1 MINDQMTI
9 EKRYLDVKYFEYLV
23 GSVDRLKF
31 KPVAKK
37 KKRTWVIDLF
47 MIIIIFISLS
57 FFAFQSVK
65 AVRTKIVVMNNEKKV
80 RMLKNELSSIITS
93 NKSLSD
99 EIYSMVDQDYVKNTA
114 FLRLSMYAPTED
126 NVIYFKKNNVG
137 YVRHYGSVK

>member
-1 MINDQMTI
+1 MTNNQMTI

-31 KPVAKK
+31 KNVTR
-37 KKRTWVIDLF
+37 KKRKTWVIDLILII
-47 MIIIIFISLS
+47 MIFVCLA

-65 AVRTKIVVMNNEKKV
+65 AVKTKIVVMNNEKKV
-80 RMLKNELSSIITS
+80 RVLRNELSSIITS

>member
-1 MINDQMTI
+1 MTNNQMTI

-31 KPVAKK
+31 KNVTR
-37 KKRTWVIDLF
+37 KKRKTWVIDLILII
-47 MIIIIFISLS
+47 MIFVSLA

-65 AVRTKIVVMNNEKKV
+65 AVKTKIVVMNNEKKV
-80 RMLKNELSSIITS
+80 RVLRNELSSIITS